1 MATFAIP
8 RGEPLDPKED
18 CSPFDIGFVYSTIS
32 KASPAEKFRFIN
44 NVWKPSLNYSFPAS
58 AEAAGKL
65 RKCRHEWLVR
75 FTWLVYSKY
84 LDGVFCLLCRC
95 FGIQYGKNAAR
106 LQKLFRSP
114 LTFWT
119 TAVRRLQNHSS
130 GKCETHSF
138 SVVAMANF
146 MDVMTRRTV
155 AIDKQLNQITFRQIQ
170 QNREKMR
177 SIIKTVVFCGQ
188 NAVALR
194 GARDDNPDDETLQ
207 GNFHALLAF
216 RVDSGDKTLQEHFE
230 NAPRNATYRSKTIQN
245 EIINTVGSY
254 ITSKISAEIKESKLF
269 SVLADEAAD
278 ISNKQQLSLVLRFV
292 DSSQQIREEFVGFYH
307 CEYGT
312 SGVALKEM
320 ILKAVAD
327 LGLPMAN
334 CRGQSYDGA
343 GDMAGKYNGVS
354 SLIQGQFSKAF
365 YVHCMNHRLNLCV
378 ADTCSEYLVKDMMSV
393 VRSLFSFFSGSPKRQ
408 QHLKEKVKSLLPASK
423 HEVLINVCETRWIAR
438 LDGLDRIVEL
448 LLPVVCTIEDIAHNR
463 KGGDEES
470 DSGDWNQNSKAAAKK
485 MLPSITFQFVVTLVI
500 VRYVLD
506 LTRPAL

>member
-1 MATFAIP
+1 
-8 RGEPLDPKED
+8 
-18 CSPFDIGFVYSTIS
+18 
-32 KASPAEKFRFIN
+32 
-44 NVWKPSLNYSFPAS
+44 
-58 AEAAGKL
+58 
-65 RKCRHEWLVR
+65 
-75 FTWLVYSKY
+75 
-84 LDGVFCLLCRC
+84 
-95 FGIQYGKNAAR
+95 
-106 LQKLFRSP
+106 
-114 LTFWT
+114 
-119 TAVRRLQNHSS
+119 
-130 GKCETHSF
+130 
-138 SVVAMANF
+138 

-155 AIDKQLNQITFRQIQ
+155 AIDEQLNQITYRQIQ

-194 GARDDNPDDETLQ
+194 GARDDSPDDETLQ
-207 GNFHALLAF
+207 SNFQALLAF
-216 RVDSGDKTLQEHFE
+216 RVDSGDKTLQEHFK

-278 ISNKQQLSLVLRFV
+278 IFNKEQLSLVLRFV

-307 CEYGT
+307 CEDGT

-327 LGLPMAN
+327 LGLSMAN

-343 GDMAGKYNGVS
+343 GNMAGKYNGVS
-354 SLIQGQFSKAF
+354 SLIQGQFSKVL

-378 ADTCSEYLVKDMMSV
+378 ADTCSDYLVKDMMSI
-393 VRSLFSFFSGSPKRQ
+393 VRSLSSFFSGSPKRQ
-408 QHLKEKVKSLLPASK
+408 QHLKEKVKGLLPASK

-463 KGGDEES
+463 KGG
-470 DSGDWNQNSKAAAKK
+470 GGRR
-485 MLPSITFQFVVTLVI
+485 T
-500 VRYVLD
+500 
-506 LTRPAL
+506 